1 MTMEILAPINDMLT
15 SSLGP
20 LGPMIAM
27 AGIGIVLVLSVI
39 PALLHKPADPL
50 DKLRKTDAA
59 QQLRAS
65 STGAPSNLRHKA
77 GSAKLDKFAG
87 FLEPQ
92 SVEEMTAS
100 RLLMTRAGYRGKNA
114 VRTFHAIQFTAG
126 IGALVLGVIYTII
139 ASNSAPMTSTNM
151 AMTVLLPAAV
161 GYYLPKY
168 WLDKRVNTRTEEI
181 QNAFPDSLDMLLVCV
196 EAGQSLDQ
204 GIIRVSKELERGYP
218 VMAEEFELIA
228 HELKA
233 GKEKTAVLRAFGERS
248 GVPDVVSF
256 VTVMIQSQTFGTS
269 IAESLRVY
277 ASEMRDKRIM
287 RAEEAANK
295 IPTKMTLGTM
305 MFTLPPLLIILIGP
319 SVYDMITTFKNM
331 KIG

>member
-1 MTMEILAPINDMLT
+1 MGFLAPINDMLIA
-15 SSLGP
+15 SLGP
-20 LGPMIAM
+20 LGPVVAV
-27 AGIGIVLVLSVI
+27 AGLGLVLVASVI
-39 PALLHKPADPL
+39 PALLHKPVDPL
-50 DKLRKTDAA
+50 DKLRKSDAA
-59 QQLRAS
+59 QQLRATS
-65 STGAPSNLRHKA
+65 NSAPSKLRHNA

-92 SVEEMTAS
+92 TEEEMTAS

-126 IGALVLGVIYTII
+126 IGALVLGVVYTMI
-139 ASNSAPMTSTNM
+139 ASATAPMTTADM

-168 WLDKRVNTRTEEI
+168 WLDNRVKTRTGEI
-181 QNAFPDSLDMLLVCV
+181 QDAFPDALDMLLVCV

-218 VMAEEFELIA
+218 VMAEEFEMIA

-269 IAESLRVY
+269 ISESLRVY
-277 ASEMRDKRIM
+277 SSEMRDKRIM

-319 SVYDMITTFKNM
+319 SVYDMITTFNNM